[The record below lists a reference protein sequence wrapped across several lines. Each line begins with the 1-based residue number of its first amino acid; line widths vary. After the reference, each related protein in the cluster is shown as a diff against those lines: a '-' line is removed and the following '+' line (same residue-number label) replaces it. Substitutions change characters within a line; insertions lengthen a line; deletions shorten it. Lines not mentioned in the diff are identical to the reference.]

1 MSTYDLILKEGIAEG
16 IEKGIEKGIA
26 KGIEKEKINTIVKG
40 YKKGLSLEILSSL
53 TGFSIN
59 EITLI
64 IESQK

>member
-1 MSTYDLILKEGIAEG
+1 MSTYDLILKEGIAE
-16 IEKGIEKGIA
+16 
-26 KGIEKEKINTIVKG
+26 GIEKEKINTIVKG